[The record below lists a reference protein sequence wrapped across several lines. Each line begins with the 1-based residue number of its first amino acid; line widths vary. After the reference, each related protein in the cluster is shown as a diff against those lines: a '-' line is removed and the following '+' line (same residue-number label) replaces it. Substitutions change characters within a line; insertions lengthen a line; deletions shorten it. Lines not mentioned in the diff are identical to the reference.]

1 MNDKVGD
8 EQKLSPAAEEAMAE
22 LVELFSDPSLAST
35 ARFRCPLEG
44 PDEFDIL
51 FESILDDQFGHD
63 PNSEYEQW
71 VRRLYQL
78 GFIPRLP
85 HEWK

>member
-35 ARFRCPLEG
+35 ARFRCSP
-44 PDEFDIL
+44 
-51 FESILDDQFGHD
+51 
-63 PNSEYEQW
+63 
-71 VRRLYQL
+71 
-78 GFIPRLP
+78 
-85 HEWK
+85 